1 MHVTFLG
8 KLEWGIA
15 QIVTKAMV
23 GSECESVGGGIV
35 CIRLMRALLP
45 GGVTC
50 HLLDT
55 NNDSPLPR
63 DAGRGHAW
71 NVAAVCGVCIIVHC
85 PENPGAGRAGQV
97 VLYVA
102 RKLGWFIVSALECAG
117 WCHLPGGGGVIIRA
131 SIYTDNPVTRS
142 HPRMD

>member
-8 KLEWGIA
+8 KLEWRIA

-63 DAGRGHAW
+63 ARDAAL
-71 NVAAVCGVCIIVHC
+71 VAAMRGMWRRY
-85 PENPGAGRAGQV
+85 A
-97 VLYVA
+97 
-102 RKLGWFIVSALECAG
+102 
-117 WCHLPGGGGVIIRA
+117 A
-131 SIYTDNPVTRS
+131 SV
-142 HPRMD
+142 

>member
-55 NNDSPLPR
+55 NNDSPLLR

-85 PENPGAGRAGQV
+85 PENPGCWESRAGGV
-97 VLYVA
+97 VCSQEIGLVYCV
-102 RKLGWFIVSALECAG
+102 CAG
-117 WCHLPGGGGVIIRA
+117 MRWLVSSAWWRGHYQSLHL
-131 SIYTDNPVTRS
+131 
-142 HPRMD
+142 H

>member
-35 CIRLMRALLP
+35 CIRLMRALLQA
-45 GGVTC
+45 GRVTC

-63 DAGRGHAW
+63 ARDAAL
-71 NVAAVCGVCIIVHC
+71 VAAMRGMWRRY
-85 PENPGAGRAGQV
+85 A
-97 VLYVA
+97 
-102 RKLGWFIVSALECAG
+102 
-117 WCHLPGGGGVIIRA
+117 A
-131 SIYTDNPVTRS
+131 SV
-142 HPRMD
+142 